1 MNFGG
6 SGISESMYKWI
17 KDHLPSGSHILE
29 LGSGDVSTKYLSE
42 LYRLT
47 SVEDKAEFL
56 NRHPSHYIHAPLVNG
71 WFDTAVLETQLPR
84 DYDLILVDGPVG
96 SEPRAGFIKNLGLF
110 KTNVPII
117 VDDTWREV
125 EKQMAVDLAVELGGE
140 LIVDEFWSVIV
151 PNQPD
156 CSARSGQGAAI
167 QNPTPPPD
175 PDCSPECPAP
185 PDSPRPHSES
195 LPPCP

>member
-17 KDHLPSGSHILE
+17 KEHLPSGSHILE
-29 LGSGDVSTKYLSE
+29 LGSGDVSTQHLSKT
-42 LYRLT
+42 YRMT

-56 NRHPSHYIHAPLVNG
+56 NRHPSRYIHAPLVNG
-71 WFDTAVLETQLPR
+71 WFDTAVLETQLPS

-96 SEPRAGFIKNLGLF
+96 SEPRAGFIKNLRLF

-140 LIVDEFWSVIV
+140 LIVDEHWSVLV

-156 CSARSGQGAAI
+156 CSAPPAPAAEA
-167 QNPTPPPD
+167 QNPTPPPGLG
-175 PDCSPECPAP
+175 C
-185 PDSPRPHSES
+185 
-195 LPPCP
+195 

>member
-17 KDHLPSGSHILE
+17 KERLSGGSHILE

-42 LYRLT
+42 LYRMT

-56 NRHPSHYIHAPLVNG
+56 NRYPSHYIHAPLVND
-71 WFDTAVLETQLPR
+71 WFDTAILETQLPK

-96 SEPRAGFIKNLGLF
+96 SVPRAGFIKNLRLF

-125 EKQMAVDLAVELGGE
+125 EKQMAVDLATQHGYDLF
-140 LIVDEFWSVIV
+140 VD
-151 PNQPD
+151 PNW
-156 CSARSGQGAAI
+156 CALL
-167 QNPTPPPD
+167 
-175 PDCSPECPAP
+175 PAQ
-185 PDSPRPHSES
+185 
-195 LPPCP
+195 L